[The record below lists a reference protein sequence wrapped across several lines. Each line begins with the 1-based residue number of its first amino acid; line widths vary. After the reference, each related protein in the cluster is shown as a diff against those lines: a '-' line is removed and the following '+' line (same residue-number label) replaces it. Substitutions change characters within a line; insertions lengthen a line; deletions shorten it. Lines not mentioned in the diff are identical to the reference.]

1 MMMVPMP
8 KLHPSLVET
17 LMVFVINSASMDA
30 DLLDDYF
37 VVMVGYYIIHCMSY
51 NCMISIG
58 C

>member
-1 MMMVPMP
+1 MDEGLFAAFKRRTSDVVM
-8 KLHPSLVET
+8 
-17 LMVFVINSASMDA
+17 INIVWF
-30 DLLDDYF
+30 LDDIDYF